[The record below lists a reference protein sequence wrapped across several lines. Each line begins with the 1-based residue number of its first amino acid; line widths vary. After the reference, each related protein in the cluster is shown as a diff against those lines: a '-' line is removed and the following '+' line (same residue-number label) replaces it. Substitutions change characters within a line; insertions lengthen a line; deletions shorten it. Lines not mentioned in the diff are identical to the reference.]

1 MGGAG
6 WCALGGSAMHKV
18 SVDENQHPD
27 TPAQPR
33 DSPQPIMAALAVDQK
48 FRSLWHRP
56 GASGVAVVQARP
68 ETPGA
73 VATPLATLRSRGGP
87 EGGADGIDRSI
98 RVTES
103 LLDRL
108 GLLGSGYLGVPA
120 RVVPSASPSPGWKE
134 VACPT
139 SGDPPAPAGLDR
151 DRRPRDPAGPAAGYG
166 PARPAPHRQGR
177 RLPPVDDLP
186 PRRVTR
192 LIIACRP
199 QHQPKGQ
206 RVVMVAETGK
216 EPTR

>member
-1 MGGAG
+1 MP
-6 WCALGGSAMHKV
+6 KV

-108 GLLGSGYLGVPA
+108 GAGFRLFGCPGASRPLGLAESGMEGGGMPYLRRPA
-120 RVVPSASPSPGWKE
+120 SPGW
-134 VACPT
+134 
-139 SGDPPAPAGLDR
+139 AGS
-151 DRRPRDPAGPAAGYG
+151 
-166 PARPAPHRQGR
+166 
-177 RLPPVDDLP
+177 
-186 PRRVTR
+186 
-192 LIIACRP
+192 
-199 QHQPKGQ
+199 
-206 RVVMVAETGK
+206 
-216 EPTR
+216 